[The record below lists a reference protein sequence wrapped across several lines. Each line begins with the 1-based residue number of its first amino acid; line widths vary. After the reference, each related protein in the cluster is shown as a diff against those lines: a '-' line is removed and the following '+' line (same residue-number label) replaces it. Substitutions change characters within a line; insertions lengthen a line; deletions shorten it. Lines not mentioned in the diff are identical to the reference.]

1 MPRRTAEESL
11 KTRESVLR
19 VAIAEATKSG
29 FDSIS
34 LEAVAEQAGVTRGAV
49 YHHFHN
55 RLGLVHAATVR
66 LLETMG
72 QRILEAADSQ
82 DSAWEALEAG
92 CLTFLRSASAREYRQ
107 IVLSD
112 APALLGIATWQE
124 LDSRYTT
131 STLTEALDQLA
142 REGLLATTDTAAAAQ
157 ALSGAMNQLALWVGS
172 GNDGAAARSVLLQ
185 LLASLSTRR
194 LAEF

>member
-194 LAEF
+194 LGKF

>member
-11 KTRESVLR
+11 QTRESVLR

-34 LEAVAEQAGVTRGAV
+34 LEAVAKQAGVTRGAV
-49 YHHFHN
+49 YHHFEN
-55 RLGLVHAATVR
+55 RIGLVHAATER

-72 QRILEAADSQ
+72 ERILEAADSQ
-82 DSAWEALEAG
+82 NSAWGALEAG
-92 CLTFLRSASAREYRQ
+92 CLTFLRGASAREYRQ

-124 LDSRYTT
+124 LDTRYTT

-172 GNDGAAARSVLLQ
+172 GNDSAAAQSVLLQ
-185 LLASLSTRR
+185 LLASLR
-194 LAEF
+194 A